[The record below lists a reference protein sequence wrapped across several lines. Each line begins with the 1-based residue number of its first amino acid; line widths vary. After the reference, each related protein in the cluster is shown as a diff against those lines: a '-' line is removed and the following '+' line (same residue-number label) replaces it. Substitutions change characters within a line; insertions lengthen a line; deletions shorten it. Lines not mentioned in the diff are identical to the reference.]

1 MEIKTI
7 EVPYMGDE
15 RQIFEIFVR
24 KNEDVGYYLIPKD
37 EVIDLL
43 PLLKKGEINY
53 EAVPANSDQIG
64 VLPVR
69 LSKYDVSD
77 LDEKDVVALY
87 TDIQIDELYEVMEYI
102 HTHDNRYDN
111 IILRIYKNSEL
122 PEFRTVLNEKAMKSL
137 SPEYQQVFSGYMKLL
152 LDLNDSDRIKQLM
165 RYSNQNEIAKMLLR
179 YTDEVRAFIFDHVT
193 IRMAQ
198 DLQTKIDKLSNEKCG
213 MQLLNISEDDEKRKD
228 IEEVVNKLLSCRGGK
243 YVTEIF
249 AKEGCIKNGRLGDW
263 VGLMVEVKAEIFNT
277 DLDADLDD
285 VMDDMM
291 DIERP
296 YTLVISSEPDMLDR
310 SYGTVIWKRNE

>member
-1 MEIKTI
+1 MRMEIKTI

-53 EAVPANSDQIG
+53 EAVPANSDQIS

-69 LSKYDVSD
+69 LSKYDVND

-122 PEFRTVLNEKAMKSL
+122 PEFRNKF
-137 SPEYQQVFSGYMKLL
+137 QVFCFHEFHLLKSQFFCSFLYTFFVHNACSFPNLSKL
-152 LDLNDSDRIKQLM
+152 
-165 RYSNQNEIAKMLLR
+165 
-179 YTDEVRAFIFDHVT
+179 
-193 IRMAQ
+193 
-198 DLQTKIDKLSNEKCG
+198 
-213 MQLLNISEDDEKRKD
+213 
-228 IEEVVNKLLSCRGGK
+228 
-243 YVTEIF
+243 
-249 AKEGCIKNGRLGDW
+249 
-263 VGLMVEVKAEIFNT
+263 
-277 DLDADLDD
+277 
-285 VMDDMM
+285 
-291 DIERP
+291 
-296 YTLVISSEPDMLDR
+296 
-310 SYGTVIWKRNE
+310 